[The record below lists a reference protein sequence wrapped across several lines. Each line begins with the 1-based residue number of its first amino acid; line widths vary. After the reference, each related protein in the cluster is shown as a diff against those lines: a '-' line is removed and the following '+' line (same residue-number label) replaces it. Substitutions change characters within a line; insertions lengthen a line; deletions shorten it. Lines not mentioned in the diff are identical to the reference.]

1 MTRGGGPVTA
11 TTWDLLV
18 VNAAVATMDT
28 ARPGPYG
35 LVSDAAVGVT
45 DGRVGWVGPMAEL
58 PAGAGAT
65 GTVDAAGALVTPG
78 LVDCH
83 THLVFGGDRVAEFE
97 ARLSGAGY
105 EELARRGGGIAST
118 VAATRAA
125 GEDDLVRAAT
135 RRAEQLLGDGV
146 TTVEIKSGYGLD
158 LETEGRMLAA
168 ARRVGDELPLRIRTT
183 FLGAHTVPEE
193 YRGRPDAYVDLVCN
207 DMLPAV
213 AAAGLADAVDA
224 FCERIA
230 FSAEQVRRVF
240 DAARRHGLPVKLHAD
255 QLSDGGGAA
264 LAASFGALSAD
275 HLEHTSPIGVRALA
289 GAGTIAVLLP
299 GATHTLG
306 ERARPPVAALRAAG
320 VPIAV
325 STDANPGTSPLLSLR
340 IAANLACTLLGL
352 TPAEAFAG
360 ITCNAARALG
370 LAGTVGVVAP
380 GEAADLVIW
389 DAGQPAELVYWIGGQ
404 LASTLIVAGRVVNT
418 G

>member
-1 MTRGGGPVTA
+1 M
-11 TTWDLLV
+11 TWDLLV

-35 LVSDAAVGVT
+35 LVLDGAVGVA
-45 DGRVGWVGPMAEL
+45 GGYVAWIGPMADL
-58 PAGAGAT
+58 PPGTGASH
-65 GTVDAAGALVTPG
+65 TVDAAGALITPG

-125 GEDDLVRAAT
+125 GEDDLVAT
-135 RRAEQLLGDGV
+135 ATSRAEHLVSDGV

-158 LETEGRMLAA
+158 LETERRMLAA
-168 ARRVGDELPLRIRTT
+168 ARRVGRELPVRVCTT

-193 YRGRPDAYVDLVCN
+193 YRGRPDDYVDLVCG
-207 DMLPAV
+207 DMLPAI
-213 AAAGLADAVDA
+213 AAAGLADAVDG

-230 FSAEQVRRVF
+230 FSAAQVARVF
-240 DAARRHGLPVKLHAD
+240 AAARRHGLPVKLHAD

-264 LAASFGALSAD
+264 LAATFGALSAD
-275 HLEHTSPIGVRALA
+275 HLEHTTPDGVRALA
-289 GAGTIAVLLP
+289 AAGTVAVLLP

-306 ERARPPVAALRAAG
+306 GPDRPPVAALRAAG
-320 VPIAV
+320 VPLAV

-340 IAANLACTLLGL
+340 LAANLACTLLGL
-352 TPAEAFAG
+352 TPAEALAG
-360 ITCNAARALG
+360 VTCNAARALG
-370 LAGTVGVVAP
+370 LAGTAGVLAA
-380 GEAADLVIW
+380 GAAADLVVW
-389 DAGQPAELVYWIGGQ
+389 DAGQPAELVYWIGGE
-404 LASTLIVAGRVVNT
+404 LARTVVAAGEVVRPA
-418 G
+418 